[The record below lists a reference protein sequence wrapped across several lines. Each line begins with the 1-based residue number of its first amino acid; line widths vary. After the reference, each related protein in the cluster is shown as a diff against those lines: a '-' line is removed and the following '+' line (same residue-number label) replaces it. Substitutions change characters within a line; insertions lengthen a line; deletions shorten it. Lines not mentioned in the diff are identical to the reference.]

1 LDELS
6 SGAWL
11 CRMIRLVTAVGEK
24 INNDPEIG
32 DLLKV
37 YFLPDYNVT
46 LAETLI
52 PGKARLQLIGQTDWL
67 A

>member
-1 LDELS
+1 
-6 SGAWL
+6 
-11 CRMIRLVTAVGEK
+11 MIRLVTSVGEVV
-24 INNDPEIG
+24 NNDPEIG

-52 PGKARLQLIGQTDWL
+52 PGNLSFSKALKRL
-67 A
+67 